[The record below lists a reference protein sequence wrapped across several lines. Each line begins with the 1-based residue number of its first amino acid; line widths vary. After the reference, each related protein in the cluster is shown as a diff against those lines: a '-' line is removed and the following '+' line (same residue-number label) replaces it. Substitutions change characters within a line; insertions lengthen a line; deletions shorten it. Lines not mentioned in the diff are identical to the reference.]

1 MIGFSL
7 SSYQVY
13 NWVVPVKLL
22 PDILQFPSTIV
33 HGFIHIYILGAT
45 NQMVILFSMFH
56 NWREV
61 DHFTMGWKKYNYMYN
76 IMNIVYRAAGR
87 GVLIGKESD
96 QKLKLVFY
104 VSQFESI
111 LISQNQYR
119 WGWKGWLYTHMG
131 GFINWSERLHFVMKW
146 VAEVWFQGNIVYILF
161 VFIIKWLTQKWYREM
176 LLIGEVSLADKA

>member
-56 NWREV
+56 N
-61 DHFTMGWKKYNYMYN
+61 
-76 IMNIVYRAAGR
+76 
-87 GVLIGKESD
+87 
-96 QKLKLVFY
+96 
-104 VSQFESI
+104 
-111 LISQNQYR
+111 
-119 WGWKGWLYTHMG
+119 
-131 GFINWSERLHFVMKW
+131 
-146 VAEVWFQGNIVYILF
+146 
-161 VFIIKWLTQKWYREM
+161 
-176 LLIGEVSLADKA
+176 